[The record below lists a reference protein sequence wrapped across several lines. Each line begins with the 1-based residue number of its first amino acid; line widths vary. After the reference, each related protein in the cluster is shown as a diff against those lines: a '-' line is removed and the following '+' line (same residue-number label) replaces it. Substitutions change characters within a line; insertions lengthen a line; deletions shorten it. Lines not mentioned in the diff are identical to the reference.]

1 MTPFKDFVNLTVEQ
15 KRYNFIHSSSRM
27 CIGRAFGALNGRFRR
42 LKYIDMLDIAEMV
55 KFVLSC
61 CALHEICLL
70 NDDEFDEYI
79 QKGLRGNEEVNDFHD
94 FLPRTETTV
103 NCEYS

>member
-1 MTPFKDFVNLTVEQ
+1 
-15 KRYNFIHSSSRM
+15 
-27 CIGRAFGALNGRFRR
+27 
-42 LKYIDMLDIAEMV
+42 MLDIAEMV

-94 FLPRTETTV
+94 FSSCTIL
-103 NCEYS
+103 NCLNYQD